1 VRHLLSAPDFF
12 AKYDNSN
19 GDEQQSLIRDVIG
32 SGLATFDS
40 DIVREFQ
47 RYCKLFNTMPI
58 YIVILDGESLL
69 FGCGP
74 AVVEGLRQADFTYE
88 FSGEIKP

>member
-1 VRHLLSAPDFF
+1 
-12 AKYDNSN
+12 
-19 GDEQQSLIRDVIG
+19 
-32 SGLATFDS
+32 
-40 DIVREFQ
+40 
-47 RYCKLFNTMPI
+47 MPI